1 MRSQLTSLLDAMKNV
16 NAKLAKQDATI
27 EELQA
32 KNGTQDKVI
41 EGLEARSEAQDEVI
55 EGLEAKNEMQ
65 NGAIKSLQA
74 DLHAE
79 REARK
84 EDIQSLIQARLHFLD
99 PVRLPLIR
107 SWHACR

>member
-1 MRSQLTSLLDAMKNV
+1 MGSQLTSLLDAMKNV
-16 NAKLAKQDATI
+16 NAKLEKQDATI

-41 EGLEARSEAQDEVI
+41 EGLEA
-55 EGLEAKNEMQ
+55 KNETQ

-74 DLHAE
+74 ELHAE

-84 EDIQSLIQARLHFLD
+84 EDIQSLIQARLLFFKL
-99 PVRLPLIR
+99 VRLPLIR
-107 SWHACR
+107 SWHAHR

>member
-32 KNGTQDKVI
+32 KNGTQDK
-41 EGLEARSEAQDEVI
+41 VI